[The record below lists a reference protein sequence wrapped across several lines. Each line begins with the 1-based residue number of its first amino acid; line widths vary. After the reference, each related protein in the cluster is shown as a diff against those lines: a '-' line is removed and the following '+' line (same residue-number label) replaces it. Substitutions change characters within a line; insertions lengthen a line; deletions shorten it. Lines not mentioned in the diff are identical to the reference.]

1 MPERANPVQGSW
13 KAGRS
18 WKRGRAAVLRAV
30 STGVLLGMLPVV
42 GLLCGVG
49 TAQAQAGQ
57 SAQAGQTPTTVK
69 ATGKPTAAGKE
80 TKAGEPVK
88 MGKSAGKATGK
99 TVVRRHRR
107 KAEKKP
113 KPAAVAAVPQIPP
126 PPPPPD
132 WPALKAALPATVHW
146 DGHVLSVVA
155 NNSSLQQVVQA
166 VSAETHIPVTGLA
179 SDSRLFGSYG
189 PGAPRQVLGELLEG
203 SGYNVLM
210 IGGSQS
216 GIPERVELSAR
227 GTGSDAGSA
236 RPGYNEPQPA
246 GNAGLAQQQMQPP
259 GPPNLYRPQP
269 PGMTPQQFLEQRRQM
284 MQQQGNPPQNPR
296 Q

>member
-1 MPERANPVQGSW
+1 
-13 KAGRS
+13 
-18 WKRGRAAVLRAV
+18 
-30 STGVLLGMLPVV
+30 MLPVV
-42 GLLCGVG
+42 GLLCSVG

-69 ATGKPTAAGKE
+69 ATGKPTATGKATAAGKA
-80 TKAGEPVK
+80 TKAVEPVK
-88 MGKSAGKATGK
+88 SGKATGK

-155 NNSSLQQVVQA
+155 NNSSLQQVVRA
-166 VSAETHIPVTGLA
+166 ISKATHIPVTGLA
-179 SDSRLFGSYG
+179 SDQRLFGSYG

-227 GTGSDAGSA
+227 GTGGDAGSA
-236 RPGYNEPQPA
+236 RPGYSEPQPM
-246 GNAGLAQQQMQPP
+246 NQGLVQQQLQPP
-259 GPPNLYRPQP
+259 SPPNLYRPQQ
-269 PGMTPQQFLEQRRQM
+269 PGMTPQQFLEQRQQM
-284 MQQQGNPPQNPR
+284 MQQQGNPPQNPPQNPR